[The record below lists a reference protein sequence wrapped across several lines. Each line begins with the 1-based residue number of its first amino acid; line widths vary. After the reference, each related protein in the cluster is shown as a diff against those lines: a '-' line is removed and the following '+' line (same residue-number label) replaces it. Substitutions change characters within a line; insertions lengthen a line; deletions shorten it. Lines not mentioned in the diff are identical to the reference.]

1 MRWVTAFGLALI
13 LSGSSAHACLTY
25 RSSSVFDLLH
35 ADAIVVGNV
44 TNYELVTETSG
55 RVLHGQ
61 FQIDAVQILTGW
73 VDQPLT
79 VNWSNHVFGI
89 PETWS
94 TPNPILF
101 GLRYPDKRSLDEQM
115 RDSFVYSTTDDQAPV
130 ILQRNCSSAHIYR
143 LHSSVVKAVAIL
155 GLSFLFFLKWCV
167 FHRTW
172 NTPEKEP
179 NAYVIPRKTS
189 RRWGERHPRKT

>member
-13 LSGSSAHACLTY
+13 LSGSSAHACTTY

-44 TNYELVTETSG
+44 ANYELVTEKSG

-61 FQIDAVQILTGW
+61 FQIDVVKTLIGW

-79 VNWSNHVFGI
+79 VNWRNHVFGI
-89 PETWS
+89 PEAWS

-101 GLRYPDKRSLDEQM
+101 GIRYPDKRSLDEQR
-115 RDSFVYSTTDDQAPV
+115 RDGFVYSTTNEQTPI
-130 ILQRNCSSAHIYR
+130 ILQRYCSSAHIYR
-143 LHSSVVKAVAIL
+143 LHNNSMVKAFAVL
-155 GLSFLFFLKWCV
+155 SLSFLFFLKWCV
-167 FHRTW
+167 FRHTW

-179 NAYVIPRKTS
+179 NAYVIPRK
-189 RRWGERHPRKT
+189 RWGERRPRKT